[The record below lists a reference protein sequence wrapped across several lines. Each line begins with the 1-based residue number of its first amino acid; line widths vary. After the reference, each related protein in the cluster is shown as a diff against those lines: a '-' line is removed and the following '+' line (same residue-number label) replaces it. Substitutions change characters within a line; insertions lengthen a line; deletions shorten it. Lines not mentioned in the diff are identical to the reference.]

1 MKLTQEDGRKRVVVE
16 GVSPVVDG
24 GRFPVKR
31 TAGDHVQ
38 VEADIFTDGHDAIAA
53 ALLARREGTGE
64 WTEIPMRAL
73 VNDRWTATFRVAEV
87 GRYEFKV
94 QGWVD
99 HFETWHRDLLKR
111 IKAESDARVDYQ
123 IGADF
128 VAEAAD
134 RAEAAGAADA
144 PWLDERANLLRST
157 VELAK
162 LRVHATDP
170 NLHTSVLNY
179 PDRRFR
185 TESDRAYGIVVDPA
199 IARFSAWY
207 EFFPRSTALEAG
219 KHGTFA
225 DSEKRLPAIAE
236 MGFNVVYL
244 PPIHPI
250 GTLFRKGKNN
260 NPESQPGECGSPWAI
275 GSAEGGHKSV
285 HSQLGTIEDF
295 RRFVAKAKQLGLSL
309 ALDIAFQA
317 APDHPYVRE
326 HENWFRKRPDG
337 TIQYAENP
345 PKKYQ
350 DIYPFDFESED
361 WTGMWEE
368 LKSVFDYW
376 ITQGVT
382 IFRVDNPH
390 TKAFPFWEW
399 AIGAIKSEHPEVLFL
414 AEAFTRP
421 KIMYRLAKL
430 GFSQSYTY
438 FPWRNAKGEIIAY
451 LSELAQT
458 PVREF
463 FRPNQ
468 WPNTP
473 DILAEFLQMGGRAA
487 FGIRFLLAATLGSNY
502 GIYGPA
508 FELMEHVPIRR
519 GSEEYL
525 DSEKYE
531 IRHWDV
537 DQPNSLRPLIA
548 RVNAIRNENA
558 ALQNDWSI
566 KFHSTENEQL
576 IAYTKESDDGSNL
589 ILTVVNL
596 DPHYTQSG
604 FVTLPLEALRIPADR
619 GYEAEDL
626 LAGSRYMWNGPR
638 NYVELNPARL
648 SGHILKIQRRLK
660 IETDFDYFL

>member
-1 MKLTQEDGRKRVVVE
+1 MTVTQTDGRKRVIIE
-16 GVSPVVDG
+16 AISPAVDG
-24 GRFPVKR
+24 GRFPAKR
-31 TAGDHVQ
+31 TVGDQVR

-53 ALLARREGTGE
+53 TLLAHREGSRK
-64 WTEIPMRAL
+64 WIEIPMQPL
-73 VNDRWTATFRVAEV
+73 VNDRWTAAFRVSEL
-87 GRYEFKV
+87 GRYAFKV

-111 IKAESDARVDYQ
+111 IEAESDAAVDYL
-123 IGADF
+123 IGADL
-128 VAEAAD
+128 VASAAE
-134 RAEAAGAADA
+134 RATGKDAAWLRERSELLRYTIEPAKLRAHAADA
-144 PWLDERANLLRST
+144 KLR
-157 VELAK
+157 ELA
-162 LRVHATDP
+162 LR
-170 NLHTSVLNY
+170 Y
-179 PDRRFR
+179 PDKRFV
-185 TESDRAYGIVVDPA
+185 TESDREYGIVVDPV

-207 EFFPRSTALEAG
+207 ELFPRSTAQEPG
-219 KHGTFA
+219 RHGAFA
-225 DSEKRLPAIAE
+225 DCEKRLPYIAE
-236 MGFNVVYL
+236 LGFNVVYL

-250 GTLFRKGKNN
+250 GVSFRKGRNN
-260 NPESQPGECGSPWAI
+260 NPESQPGDCGSPWAI
-275 GSAEGGHKSV
+275 GSAEGGHKSI
-285 HSQLGTIEDF
+285 HPELGTLQDF
-295 RRFVAKAKQLGLSL
+295 RSFVTKAKQLELTV

-361 WTGMWEE
+361 WADMWEE

-376 ITQGVT
+376 IAQGVT

-399 AIGAIKSEHPEVLFL
+399 VIGEIKRNHPEVLFL

-421 KIMYRLAKL
+421 KIMYRLAKI

-438 FPWRNAKGEIIAY
+438 FPWRNAKGEITAY
-451 LSELAQT
+451 LTELAQT

-473 DILAEFLQMGGRAA
+473 DILTEFLQAGGRAV
-487 FGIRFLLAATLGSNY
+487 FGIRLLLAATLGASY

-508 FELMEHVPIRR
+508 FELMEHVPIRA

-531 IRHWDV
+531 IRHWDLEQA
-537 DQPNSLRPLIA
+537 DSLRPLIA
-548 RVNAIRNENA
+548 RVNEIRKENA
-558 ALQNDWSI
+558 ALQSDWGL
-566 KFHSTENEQL
+566 KFHFSENDQL
-576 IAYTKESDDGSNL
+576 ICYTKESSDRSNL
-589 ILTVVNL
+589 LLMVVNL
-596 DPHYTQSG
+596 DPLYMQSG
-604 FVTLPLEALRIPADR
+604 FVTLPLDELEIPQDR
-619 GYEAEDL
+619 GFEAEDL
-626 LAGSRYMWNGPR
+626 LTGARYLWNGPR
-638 NYVELNPARL
+638 NYVELNPSRL
-648 SGHILKIQRRLK
+648 PAHILKIHRRLK
-660 IETDFDYFL
+660 IETDLDYSL

>member
-1 MKLTQEDGRKRVVVE
+1 MTVPQEDGRKRVIIE
-16 GVSPVVDG
+16 GISPIVDA

-31 TAGDHVQ
+31 TVGDQVR

-53 ALLARREGTGE
+53 SLLAHREGSE
-64 WTEIPMRAL
+64 KWIEIPMLPL
-73 VNDRWTATFRVAEV
+73 VNDRWTAAFRVAEL
-87 GRYEFKV
+87 GRYAFKV
-94 QGWVD
+94 RGWVD

-111 IKAESDARVDYQ
+111 VKAESDTAVDYL
-123 IGADF
+123 IGADLI
-128 VAEAAD
+128 AAAAARAPGPD
-134 RAEAAGAADA
+134 AAWLKRRAEI
-144 PWLDERANLLRST
+144 LRSGKEPK
-157 VELAK
+157 ELRTYSTDET
-162 LRVHATDP
+162 LRE
-170 NLHTSVLNY
+170 LVLRY
-179 PDRRFR
+179 PDKRLA
-185 TESDRAYGIVVDPA
+185 TESEREYEVVVDPA

-207 EFFPRSTALEAG
+207 EFFPRSTAELPG

-225 DSEKRLPAIAE
+225 DSEKRLPYIAE

-250 GTLFRKGKNN
+250 GTMFRKGRNN
-260 NPESQPGECGSPWAI
+260 NPESQPDDCGSPWAI
-275 GSAEGGHKSV
+275 GSAEGGHKSI
-285 HSQLGTIEDF
+285 HPELGTLEDF
-295 RRFVAKAKQLGLSL
+295 HRFVARAKELDLTV

-361 WTGMWEE
+361 WAGMWEE

-376 ITQGVT
+376 IAQGVT

-399 AIGAIKSEHPEVLFL
+399 LIGEIKSGHPEILFL

-438 FPWRNAKGEIIAY
+438 FPWRNAKGETAAY
-451 LSELAQT
+451 LTELAQT

-473 DILAEFLQMGGRAA
+473 DILTEFLQIGGPAV
-487 FGIRFLLAATLGSNY
+487 FGIRLLLAATLGANY

-508 FELMEHVPIRR
+508 FELMEHVPVRR

-525 DSEKYE
+525 NSEKYE
-531 IRHWDV
+531 IRHWDLERP
-537 DQPNSLRPLIA
+537 DGLRPLIT
-548 RVNAIRNENA
+548 RINEIRKDNA

-566 KFHSTENEQL
+566 RFHSTENEQL
-576 IAYTKESDDGSNL
+576 IGYTKESDDRSNL
-589 ILTVVNL
+589 ILVVVNL
-596 DPHYTQSG
+596 EPHYTQSG
-604 FVTLPLEALRIPADR
+604 FVTLPLQELEIPLDR

-626 LAGSRYMWNGPR
+626 LTGARYLWNGPR
-638 NYVELNPARL
+638 NYVELNPAKL
-648 SGHILKIQRRLK
+648 PGHILRIHRRLK

>member
-1 MKLTQEDGRKRVVVE
+1 MTVPREGGRKRVIIE
-16 GVSPVVDG
+16 GIVPAVDG

-31 TAGDHVQ
+31 SVGDQVR

-53 ALLARREGTGE
+53 SLLAHREGTDK
-64 WTEIPMRAL
+64 WIEIPMQPL
-73 VNDRWTATFRVAEV
+73 VNDRWTAAFRVAEL
-87 GRYEFKV
+87 GRYGFKV

-111 IKAESDARVDYQ
+111 IDAESDAPVDYL
-123 IGADF
+123 IGADLIAAA
-128 VAEAAD
+128 AERATAPD
-134 RAEAAGAADA
+134 AIWLKRRAEILRAGRE
-144 PWLDERANLLRST
+144 PKELRI
-157 VELAK
+157 
-162 LRVHATDP
+162 HATDP
-170 NLHTSVLNY
+170 TLHELALRY
-179 PDRRFR
+179 PDKRFA
-185 TESDRAYGIVVDPA
+185 TESDREYSIVVDPV

-207 EFFPRSTALEAG
+207 EFFPRSSATELG

-225 DSEKRLPAIAE
+225 DAEKRLPQIAE

-250 GTLFRKGKNN
+250 GMNFRKGRNN
-260 NPESQPGECGSPWAI
+260 NPESQPGDCGSPWAI
-275 GSAEGGHKSV
+275 GSAEGGHKSI
-285 HSQLGTIEDF
+285 HSELGTLEDF
-295 RRFVAKAKQLGLSL
+295 HRFVAKAKELDLNV
-309 ALDIAFQA
+309 ALDVAFQV
-317 APDHPYVRE
+317 APDHPYVSE

-361 WTGMWEE
+361 WAGMWQE

-376 ITQGVT
+376 IAQGVT

-399 AIGAIKSEHPEVLFL
+399 VIGEIKSEHPEVLFL

-421 KIMYRLAKL
+421 KVMYRLAKL

-438 FPWRNAKGEIIAY
+438 FPWRNAKGETTAY
-451 LSELAQT
+451 LTELAQT

-473 DILAEFLQMGGRAA
+473 DILTEFLQIGGPAV
-487 FGIRFLLAATLGSNY
+487 FGIRLLLAATLGANY

-508 FELMEHVPIRR
+508 FELMEHEPVRR

-525 DSEKYE
+525 NSEKYE
-531 IRHWDV
+531 IRHWDL
-537 DQPNSLRPLIA
+537 DRADSLRPLVT
-548 RVNAIRNENA
+548 RVNEIRKDNA

-566 KFHSTENEQL
+566 QFHSTENEQL
-576 IAYTKESDDGSNL
+576 IAYSKESDDRSNL
-589 ILTVVNL
+589 ILVVVNL

-604 FVTLPLEALRIPADR
+604 VVTLPLAELEIPVDR

-626 LAGSRYMWNGPR
+626 LTGARYLWNGPR
-638 NYVELNPARL
+638 NYVELNPAKL
-648 SGHILKIQRRLK
+648 PGHILRIHRRLK
-660 IETDFDYFL
+660 IETGLDYFV

>member
-1 MKLTQEDGRKRVVVE
+1 MTVPKEDGRKRVIIE
-16 GVSPVVDG
+16 GISPAVDG

-31 TAGDHVQ
+31 TVGDQVR

-53 ALLARREGTGE
+53 SLLAHRLGSDK
-64 WTEIPMRAL
+64 WIEIPMLPL
-73 VNDRWTATFRVAEV
+73 VNDRWTAAFRVGEL
-87 GRYEFKV
+87 GRYAFKV

-111 IKAESDARVDYQ
+111 IKAESDVPVDYL
-123 IGADF
+123 IGADLIAAA
-128 VAEAAD
+128 AE
-134 RAEAAGAADA
+134 RATGPDA
-144 PWLDERANLLRST
+144 PWLKRRAEILRSGK
-157 VELAK
+157 EPK
-162 LRVHATDP
+162 DLRIHATDP
-170 NLHTSVLNY
+170 TLHELALHY
-179 PDRRFR
+179 PDKRFA
-185 TESDRAYGIVVDPA
+185 TETDREYSIVVDPA
-199 IARFSAWY
+199 VARFSAWY
-207 EFFPRSTALEAG
+207 EFFPRSASEEPG

-225 DSEKRLPAIAE
+225 DCEKRLPYIAE

-250 GTLFRKGKNN
+250 GAMFRKGRNN
-260 NPESQPGECGSPWAI
+260 NPESQPGDCGSPWAI
-275 GSAEGGHKSV
+275 GSAEGGHKSI
-285 HSQLGTIEDF
+285 HPELGTLEDF
-295 RRFVAKAKQLGLSL
+295 RRFVGKAKELDLIV
-309 ALDIAFQA
+309 ALDIAFQV

-361 WTGMWEE
+361 WAGMWEE

-376 ITQGVT
+376 IAQGVT

-399 AIGAIKSEHPEVLFL
+399 VIGEIKSEHPEVLFL

-438 FPWRNAKGEIIAY
+438 FPWRNAKSETAVY
-451 LSELAQT
+451 LTELAQA
-458 PVREF
+458 PVRDF

-473 DILAEFLQMGGRAA
+473 DILTEFLQIGGPAV
-487 FGIRFLLAATLGSNY
+487 FGIRLLLAATLGANY

-508 FELMEHVPIRR
+508 FELMEHVPVRR

-525 DSEKYE
+525 NSEKYE
-531 IRHWDV
+531 IRHWDL
-537 DQPNSLRPLIA
+537 DRADSLRPLIT
-548 RVNAIRNENA
+548 RVNEIRKKNT

-566 KFHSTENEQL
+566 RFHSTENEQL
-576 IAYTKESDDGSNL
+576 ISYTKESDDRSNL
-589 ILTVVNL
+589 ILVVVNL
-596 DPHYTQSG
+596 DPHYMQAG
-604 FVTLPLEALRIPADR
+604 FVTLPLAELEIPLDR

-626 LAGSRYMWNGPR
+626 LTGARYLWNGPR
-638 NYVELNPARL
+638 NYVELNPSKL
-648 SGHILKIQRRLK
+648 PGHILRIHRRLK

>member
-1 MKLTQEDGRKRVVVE
+1 LKRREAIGKTMTLTEQDGRRRVIIE
-16 GVSPVVDG
+16 GITPAVDG
-24 GRFPVKR
+24 GRFPAKR
-31 TAGDHVQ
+31 TVGDQVR
-38 VEADIFTDGHDAIAA
+38 VEADIFTDGHDEIAA
-53 ALLARREGTGE
+53 SLLARREGTKK
-64 WTEIPMRAL
+64 WIEIPL
-73 VNDRWTATFRVAEV
+73 LPLGNGSDRWAATFHVSEI
-87 GRYEFKV
+87 GRYSVKV

-111 IKAESDARVDYQ
+111 ILAGTDALVDYL
-123 IGADF
+123 IGAEL
-128 VAEAAD
+128 ALAAAQRATGAD
-134 RAEAAGAADA
+134 RTWLSKHAEILQSTTDPDKRRAAATDQ
-144 PWLDERANLLRST
+144 
-157 VELAK
+157 K
-162 LRVHATDP
+162 LRETA
-170 NLHTSVLNY
+170 LRY
-179 PDRRFR
+179 PDKRFQ
-185 TESDRAYGIVVDPA
+185 TESDREYSIVVDPV

-207 EFFPRSTALEAG
+207 ELFPRSTAQEPG

-225 DSEKRLPAIAE
+225 DCEKRLPYIAE

-250 GTLFRKGKNN
+250 GVNFRKGRNN
-260 NPESQPGECGSPWAI
+260 NPESQPGDCGSPWAI
-275 GSAEGGHKSV
+275 GSALGGHKSV
-285 HSQLGTIEDF
+285 HPELGTLEDF
-295 RRFVAKAKQLGLSL
+295 RRLVAKAKQLELNV
-309 ALDIAFQA
+309 ALDIAFQV
-317 APDHPYVRE
+317 APDHPYVKA

-376 ITQGVT
+376 IAEGVT

-399 AIGAIKSEHPEVLFL
+399 VIGEIKREHPEALFL

-438 FPWRNAKGEIIAY
+438 FPWRNAKGETADY

-473 DILAEFLQMGGRAA
+473 DILTEFLQRGGRAV
-487 FGIRFLLAATLGSNY
+487 FGIRFLLAATLGANY

-508 FELMEHVPIRR
+508 FELMEHEPVRR

-525 DSEKYE
+525 NSEKYE
-531 IRHWDV
+531 IRHWDL
-537 DQPNSLRPLIA
+537 DRSESLRPLIA
-548 RVNAIRNENA
+548 RVNDVRNGNA
-558 ALQNDWSI
+558 ALQRDWSI
-566 KFHSTENEQL
+566 QFHLTENDQL
-576 IAYTKESDDGSNL
+576 IAYTKESDDRSNL

-596 DPHYTQSG
+596 DPNYTQSG
-604 FVTLPLEALRIPADR
+604 FVTLPVEALGIPLDR

-626 LAGSRYMWNGPR
+626 LTGARYLWNGPR
-638 NYVELNPARL
+638 NYVELNPTRL
-648 SGHILKIQRRLK
+648 PGHILKIHRG
-660 IETDFDYFL
+660 

>member
-1 MKLTQEDGRKRVVVE
+1 MTVTQEDGRKRVIIE
-16 GVSPVVDG
+16 GISPAVDG

-31 TAGDHVQ
+31 TIGDQVR

-53 ALLARREGTGE
+53 SLLAHREGSDK
-64 WTEIPMRAL
+64 WIEIPMLPL
-73 VNDRWTATFRVAEV
+73 VNDRWMAAFRVAEL
-87 GRYEFKV
+87 GRYGFKV

-99 HFETWHRDLLKR
+99 HFETWRRDLVKR
-111 IKAESDARVDYQ
+111 IKAESDATVDYL
-123 IGADF
+123 IGADL
-128 VAEAAD
+128 VAAAAERATGPD
-134 RAEAAGAADA
+134 ASWLQGRAEF
-144 PWLDERANLLRST
+144 LRSGKEPK
-157 VELAK
+157 EL
-162 LRVHATDP
+162 RIHATDP
-170 NLHTSVLNY
+170 TLHELALRY
-179 PDRRFR
+179 PDKRFR
-185 TESDRAYGIVVDPA
+185 TESEREYLIVVDPV

-207 EFFPRSTALEAG
+207 EFFPRSTAEEAG
-219 KHGTFA
+219 KHGTFS
-225 DSEKRLPAIAE
+225 DTEKQLPYIAE
-236 MGFNVVYL
+236 MGFNIVYL

-250 GTLFRKGKNN
+250 GVNFRKGRNN
-260 NPESQPGECGSPWAI
+260 NPESQPGDCGSPWAI
-275 GSAEGGHKSV
+275 GSAEGGHKAI
-285 HSQLGTIEDF
+285 HPELGTLEDF
-295 RRFVAKAKQLGLSL
+295 RSFVAKARELDLSV
-309 ALDIAFQA
+309 AMDIAFQA

-361 WTGMWEE
+361 WAGMWEE

-376 ITQGVT
+376 IAQGVT

-399 AIGAIKSEHPEVLFL
+399 VIPEIKRDHPEVLFL

-421 KIMYRLAKL
+421 KIVYRLAKL
-430 GFSQSYTY
+430 GFNQSYTY
-438 FPWRNAKGEIIAY
+438 FPWRNAKGEIAAY
-451 LSELAQT
+451 LTELAQT

-473 DILAEFLQMGGRAA
+473 DILTEFLQIGGRPV
-487 FGIRFLLAATLGSNY
+487 FGIRLLLAATLGSNY

-508 FELMEHVPIRR
+508 FELMEHVPVRR

-525 DSEKYE
+525 DSEKYQ
-531 IRHWDV
+531 IRHWDLERA
-537 DQPNSLRPLIA
+537 DSLRPLIT
-548 RVNAIRNENA
+548 RVNAIRKENE

-576 IAYTKESDDGSNL
+576 ISYTKESDDRSNL

-596 DPHYTQSG
+596 DPHHTQSG
-604 FVTLPLEALRIPADR
+604 FVTLPLEELEIPRDR

-626 LAGSRYMWNGPR
+626 LTGARYLWNGSR
-638 NYVELNPARL
+638 NYVELNPSHL
-648 SGHILKIQRRLK
+648 PGHILRIHRRLK